1 LQGLDSVLRV
11 IDFAAIFVF
20 SASGALVASR
30 KQMDAVGF
38 ILIGCITGFGG
49 GTVRDLL
56 LGRTP
61 LFWLRAPELMAV
73 AAAGALLVFFFA
85 HKVESR
91 FKTLL
96 WVDAVGMA
104 IYAVLGAEI
113 ALIAGAEPWAAV
125 LLGTVTATAGGI
137 LRDVVCNEL
146 PLILRREIY
155 ITAAAAGALAY
166 IALRLA
172 PLPRDIALPAGILVG
187 FGIRAAAIWRGWS
200 LPPFRA
206 RPARD
211 YPDVR

>member
-1 LQGLDSVLRV
+1 MQGLDSVLRV

>member
-1 LQGLDSVLRV
+1 
-11 IDFAAIFVF
+11 
-20 SASGALVASR
+20 
-30 KQMDAVGF
+30 
-38 ILIGCITGFGG
+38 
-49 GTVRDLL
+49 
-56 LGRTP
+56 
-61 LFWLRAPELMAV
+61 
-73 AAAGALLVFFFA
+73 
-85 HKVESR
+85 
-91 FKTLL
+91 
-96 WVDAVGMA
+96 
-104 IYAVLGAEI
+104 
-113 ALIAGAEPWAAV
+113 
-125 LLGTVTATAGGI
+125 